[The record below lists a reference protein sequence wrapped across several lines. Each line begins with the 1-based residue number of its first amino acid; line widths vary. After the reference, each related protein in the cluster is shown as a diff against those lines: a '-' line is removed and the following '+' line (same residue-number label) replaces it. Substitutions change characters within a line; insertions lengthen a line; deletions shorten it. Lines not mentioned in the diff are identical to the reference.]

1 MTRDQ
6 CVFIRGFRVKDD
18 KMQVIR
24 VSCVPESSI
33 KNQSPQRSPYRH
45 PTLQRNDCSGDAS
58 RTTTLG
64 DNSHIGG
71 SSSNLDTIRP
81 PINHENPQLLP
92 YPSSTVLQSNGNLCN
107 ASFMTSPS
115 YDTFFEFPNYI
126 AEAQNIRYE
135 DAFAEDTR
143 IITHDNDLRLPLV
156 DNANESVTH
165 AEDSLRKNIANR
177 NNPAILR
184 VPPETN
190 QMNTERK
197 EGKSRRGMVLR
208 FFRLGV
214 LRLFR
219 RFTSLLGIKNRPTL
233 PTPIPGTAM
242 SAVQHVKFESA
253 ALLQPHN
260 DGRRGMPSRQHSP
273 SRMARIQRN
282 RLVSVDLTALRSA
295 PSNLSLRRIWS
306 APPAMNGS
314 GLPRT
319 NLSAPSDSS
328 GRRNRT
334 VSMPV
339 HRGGHQRVATKP
351 ITGPTPQRLQIQNP
365 RRRKARLWQV
375 LTHQNYFQSGYVAV
389 TN

>member
-1 MTRDQ
+1 MSCTTA
-6 CVFIRGFRVKDD
+6 RG
-18 KMQVIR
+18 
-24 VSCVPESSI
+24 
-33 KNQSPQRSPYRH
+33 
-45 PTLQRNDCSGDAS
+45 
-58 RTTTLG
+58 
-64 DNSHIGG
+64 
-71 SSSNLDTIRP
+71 
-81 PINHENPQLLP
+81 
-92 YPSSTVLQSNGNLCN
+92 
-107 ASFMTSPS
+107 
-115 YDTFFEFPNYI
+115 
-126 AEAQNIRYE
+126 AE
-135 DAFAEDTR
+135 
-143 IITHDNDLRLPLV
+143 RL
-156 DNANESVTH
+156 NANF
-165 AEDSLRKNIANR
+165 AA
-177 NNPAILR
+177 AILR

-242 SAVQHVKFESA
+242 SAVQRVKFESA

-260 DGRRGMPSRQHSP
+260 DGRASRLRHGDVFTSQHPGRRGMPSRQHSP

-351 ITGPTPQRLQIQNP
+351 ITGRSSASSKIPAERRGIRSRFPFALQGLLPNDF
-365 RRRKARLWQV
+365 R
-375 LTHQNYFQSGYVAV
+375 YAV
-389 TN
+389 